1 MKDNGKKS
9 PLKTIIVDE
18 DEIRPPPSKI
28 TKTLGEGKPWAVGV
42 MAPFTDMCCAE
53 DAEGNVVGFA
63 TENEAMIEMVEFGV
77 RSGYWVRKGRQMF
90 HADGSTLYVFHIPSY
105 NHTSGALH

>member
-1 MKDNGKKS
+1 MTDISKKS
-9 PLKTIIVDE
+9 PLTAIIVDE
-18 DEIRPPPSKI
+18 DEIRPPPSRI
-28 TKTLGEGKPWAVGV
+28 TKTLGEGKPWTVGV
-42 MAPFTDMCCAE
+42 MAPFTDMRCPE
-53 DAEGNVVGFA
+53 DTEGNVVGYA
-63 TENEAMIEMVEFGV
+63 TEDEAMTEMVKFGV